1 MKLLLSYCKDKN
13 YYAIILVKEDGKR
26 AYLTFD
32 RLKVAIVAS
41 AFGLTLKD
49 IREREY
55 FYNLEKEVLEK

>member
-55 FYNLEKEVLEK
+55 SYNLKKEVLEK